1 MTAPVTTAP
10 PAWASWLGAGGLI
23 PFAVLA
29 LALWWP
35 GLGQQAFSSH
45 ALASYG
51 ATIAS
56 FLGAIHWGLAMRDQ
70 SGAGAGPYLWGVTPS
85 LLAWLALLLPP
96 AGGLLGLSV
105 LLGACLLV
113 DERSYPRHQLQAWLL
128 LRRRLTLVASLA
140 CLAGAAGLL
149 R

>member
-1 MTAPVTTAP
+1 MTAPVATAP
-10 PAWASWLGAGGLI
+10 PAWATRLGAGGLI
-23 PFAVLA
+23 PFALLA

-35 GLGQQAFSSH
+35 GLGHQAFSSQ

-56 FLGAIHWGLAMRDQ
+56 FLGAIHWGLAMRDR
-70 SGAGAGPYLWGVTPS
+70 SGAGAGPYLWGVMPS

-96 AGGLLGLSV
+96 AWGLLGLAL
-105 LLGACLLV
+105 LLGLCLLV
-113 DERSYPRHQLQAWLL
+113 DERRYPYYQIQAWLP
-128 LRRRLTLVASLA
+128 LRRRLTMVAGLA